1 MAKTLVGALALA
13 SLPSALAFRNTS
25 PFFLLSTS
33 DLKLDGSIAHFAQSG
48 AISAQLQTN
57 LKECPSEAYFLVRH
71 EGISSADYH
80 GDTAGR
86 PDALLRDSPH
96 DIKSTMQIPEVVGD
110 LKIQSIAQSLQQQ
123 CGARLVKLD
132 PEMKESDFNQALSSD
147 DTPPRVYEITFS
159 EPSEDSNLKL
169 STSNAFISSAI
180 SQLAPHGKFTLIYT
194 TTPPT
199 KKPVVS
205 HQPAYEMEDPFGD
218 AVQMELKRDLSL
230 HGRANNDGSQDDG
243 GLFERYQYL
252 SPGLFMGI
260 SAMIPLVLILLV
272 GLRAISNLEVS
283 YFAFSKEM
291 GPAAQRKQ

>member
-1 MAKTLVGALALA
+1 L
-13 SLPSALAFRNTS
+13 LPL
-25 PFFLLSTS
+25 
-33 DLKLDGSIAHFAQSG
+33 I
-48 AISAQLQTN
+48 
-57 LKECPSEAYFLVRH
+57 
-71 EGISSADYH
+71 
-80 GDTAGR
+80 
-86 PDALLRDSPH
+86 RDV
-96 DIKSTMQIPEVVGD
+96 D
-110 LKIQSIAQSLQQQ
+110 
-123 CGARLVKLD
+123 
-132 PEMKESDFNQALSSD
+132 
-147 DTPPRVYEITFS
+147 
-159 EPSEDSNLKL
+159 
-169 STSNAFISSAI
+169 AFISSAI